1 MRKNDREP
9 ARRPRKRLTDAIN
22 RKEPRSDQAPGE
34 EVVQVND
41 KYIGGGPP
49 PKRYPLEDD
58 QHRTGG

>member
-1 MRKNDREP
+1 MRKKEHE
-9 ARRPRKRLTDAIN
+9 ATRRPRNRVADAIN

-41 KYIGGGPP
+41 KYIGGGPA